1 MINDGRQ
8 ALEAQPY
15 ISLIPCAVMFA
26 TVLALNLAGD
36 RMREFLDVKEV
47 GL

>member
-1 MINDGRQ
+1 MINDGRA
-8 ALEAQPY
+8 ALEQDPY
-15 ISLIPCAVMFA
+15 ISLIPCAWMFL

-36 RMREFLDVKEV
+36 RVREFLDVKEG